1 MLGQFQM
8 RNFASKHESM
18 DKLIGRDKEHAE
30 LERCLNSDR
39 SELVIVY
46 GRRRI
51 GKTFLIE
58 EFFDREFDFK
68 YVGAH
73 GMTTRRQLNNFL
85 NVLNSYSGKKFSHL
99 SNWDEAFY
107 VLEEYL
113 SSLPADRKR
122 IVFIDEMP
130 WMDSGKSIFVSALE
144 NFWNGWA
151 MSQRNIMLIAT
162 GSATSWMKDKIV
174 ANKGGLHARVTCN
187 LHLSPFTLN
196 ETERYLA
203 TRGIE
208 WDRYQLTQTYMVL
221 GGVPFY
227 YSLLDPALSLSQNID
242 RLFFNEGALLKLE
255 FEELYNAL
263 FDNADLYTS
272 IVQLLSEHESGMTSK
287 DIFQSLSSK
296 SSNITKA
303 IKNLERSDMIEKWL
317 QYGNKRRGAVY
328 RLTDFFSLFYFK
340 FLADNLSHDDE
351 WWSNHLDSGNVFD
364 WMGSSFE
371 LVCMRHHKQIKSAL
385 GIRGMAT
392 SLSTWQVKPN
402 KEEGMPGGQIDMIIE
417 RADRIIHLCEMKF
430 CMDTYRIKPEYER
443 RLRDRSGLFR
453 ELTKTNK
460 TLVHTFITTYGVAN
474 GKNRSIVHSE
484 VTMDD
489 LFNS

>member
-107 VLEEYL
+107 ALEEYL

-340 FLADNLSHDDE
+340 FLADNLSHD
-351 WWSNHLDSGNVFD
+351 
-364 WMGSSFE
+364 
-371 LVCMRHHKQIKSAL
+371 
-385 GIRGMAT
+385 
-392 SLSTWQVKPN
+392 VKPN

>member
-1 MLGQFQM
+1 MAIKFVYLCTKIG
-8 RNFASKHESM
+8 NM
-18 DKLIGRDKEHAE
+18 DKLIGRDKECAE

-58 EFFDREFDFK
+58 EFFNQVFDFK

-73 GMTTRRQLNNFL
+73 GMTTRRQLNNFQS
-85 NVLNSYSGKKFSHL
+85 VLNSYSKKKVSHL
-99 SNWDEAFY
+99 RNWDEAFHA
-107 VLEEYL
+107 LEEYL
-113 SSLPADRKR
+113 SSLPSDRKR

-151 MSQRNIMLIAT
+151 MSQRNIMLVAT

-174 ANKGGLHARVTCN
+174 ANKGGLHARITCN
-187 LHLSPFTLN
+187 LHLSPFSLN

-203 TRGIE
+203 ERGIE

-221 GGVPFY
+221 GGIPFY
-227 YSLLDPALSLSQNID
+227 YSLLEPELSFAQNMD

-255 FEELYNAL
+255 FDELYNAL
-263 FDNADLYTS
+263 FDNAELYTS
-272 IVQLLSEHESGMTSK
+272 IVQLLSEHESGMTYK
-287 DIFQSLSSK
+287 DIFSSLSSK
-296 SSNITKA
+296 SSNISKA
-303 IKNLERSDMIEKWL
+303 IKNLESSDMIEKWL
-317 QYGNKRRGAVY
+317 QYGNKRRDAVY

-340 FLADNLSHDDE
+340 FLANNLSHDNE
-351 WWSNHLDSGNVFD
+351 WWSNHLNSGVIFD
-364 WMGSSFE
+364 WMGNSFE
-371 LVCMRHHKQIKSAL
+371 LVCMRHHKQIKSSL

-392 SLSTWQVKPN
+392 SLSTWQVKPD
-402 KEEGMPGGQIDMIIE
+402 KKTETPGGQIDMIIE

-430 CMDTYRIKPEYER
+430 STDAYRIKPEYER
-443 RLRDRSGLFR
+443 RLRERSGLFK
-453 ELTKTNK
+453 ELTRTNK
-460 TLVHTFITTYGVAN
+460 TVVHTFITTYGVAN
-474 GKNRSIVHSE
+474 AKNKSIVHSE

>member
-8 RNFASKHESM
+8 RNFASKHES
-18 DKLIGRDKEHAE
+18 KLIGRDKEHAE

-107 VLEEYL
+107 ALEEYL

>member
-1 MLGQFQM
+1 M
-8 RNFASKHESM
+8 
-18 DKLIGRDKEHAE
+18 
-30 LERCLNSDR
+30 
-39 SELVIVY
+39 
-46 GRRRI
+46 
-51 GKTFLIE
+51 
-58 EFFDREFDFK
+58 
-68 YVGAH
+68 
-73 GMTTRRQLNNFL
+73 
-85 NVLNSYSGKKFSHL
+85 
-99 SNWDEAFY
+99 
-107 VLEEYL
+107 
-113 SSLPADRKR
+113 
-122 IVFIDEMP
+122 
-130 WMDSGKSIFVSALE
+130 SALE

-162 GSATSWMKDKIV
+162 GSATSWMKEKIV

>member
-1 MLGQFQM
+1 MQ
-8 RNFASKHESM
+8 
-18 DKLIGRDKEHAE
+18 DKLISRKKECE
-30 LERCLNSDR
+30 DLQRCLDSDR
-39 SELVIVY
+39 SEFVIIS

-51 GKTFLIE
+51 GKTYLIDK
-58 EFFDREFDFK
+58 FFNYKYDFTF
-68 YVGAH
+68 VGEHKTSATIQIKNFMRALH
-73 GMTTRRQLNNFL
+73 RQ
-85 NVLNSYSGKKFSHL
+85 SKKRQPKAET
-99 SNWDEAFY
+99 WYDAFNA
-107 VLEEYL
+107 LEDYL
-113 SSLPADRKR
+113 ETLPSDRKKV
-122 IVFIDEMP
+122 IFIDEMP
-130 WMDSGKSIFVSALE
+130 WMDTQRSNFVSALE
-144 NFWNGWA
+144 NFWNGWCN
-151 MSQRNIMLIAT
+151 RRTDIMLIAT
-162 GSATSWMKDKIV
+162 GSATSWMADKIV
-174 ANKGGLHARVTCN
+174 GNQGGLHARVTCN
-187 LHLSPFTLN
+187 LHLPPFNLH
-196 ETERYLA
+196 ETEEYL
-203 TRGIE
+203 RQRNCQ
-208 WDRYQLTQTYMVL
+208 WDRYQILQCYMIL
-221 GGVPFY
+221 GGVPY
-227 YSLLDPALSLSQNID
+227 YLSLLNMSDSLVQNID